1 MRCRYTAGMFRKLQF
16 ARFTTR
22 DLLIATTICSLG
34 LALVAWVASTHP
46 NRDGQTIFLR
56 TAAFVIGCS
65 LVSRGLCYPFRTSRG
80 WIVISVTI
88 VITSVLALLEFRFH

>member
-1 MRCRYTAGMFRKLQF
+1 MLRNLRL

-22 DLLIATTICSLG
+22 DLFVATALCSLG

-46 NRDGQTIFLR
+46 NLDGPTIFLR

-65 LVSRGLCYPFRTSRG
+65 LVSRGVCYPFGSSRG
-80 WIVISVTI
+80 WIVYIVTFA
-88 VITSVLALLEFRFH
+88 VTFVLALLAFRLH

>member
-1 MRCRYTAGMFRKLQF
+1 MFRKLQF
-16 ARFTTR
+16 ARFTTK

-34 LALVAWVASTHP
+34 LALVAWVASVRP
-46 NRDGQTIFLR
+46 SLDGQTTFLR

-65 LVSRGLCYPFRTSRG
+65 LVSRGVCYPFGSSRG

-88 VITSVLALLEFRFH
+88 VITSVLALLAFRFH

>member
-1 MRCRYTAGMFRKLQF
+1 MLRKLRL

-22 DLLIATTICSLG
+22 DLFIATALCSLG

-56 TAAFVIGCS
+56 TAGFVIGCG
-65 LVSRGLCYPFRTSRG
+65 LVSRGVCYPFGSSRG
-80 WIVISVTI
+80 WIVTI
-88 VITSVLALLEFRFH
+88 VTMAVTFVLALLTFRLH